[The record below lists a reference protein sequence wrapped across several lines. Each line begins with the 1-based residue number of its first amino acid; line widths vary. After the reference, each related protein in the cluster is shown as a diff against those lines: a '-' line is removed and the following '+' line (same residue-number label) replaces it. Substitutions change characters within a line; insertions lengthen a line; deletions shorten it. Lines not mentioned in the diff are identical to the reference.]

1 MNETDIKPCPFALEI
16 LRREWL
22 NIRAAIRQA
31 KLMEP
36 QICQAIPTDEQVAQV
51 AELDRAITLLS
62 ACESI
67 AKNGGGE

>member
-1 MNETDIKPCPFALEI
+1 MTAPDIQPCPFALEI

-36 QICQAIPTDEQVAQV
+36 QICQAIPMDEQVAQV

-62 ACESI
+62 ACESL
-67 AKNGGGE
+67 AEKERGA